1 MPTQIA
7 VRGDVDLHY
16 ADRNICG
23 ERNITRHS
31 LIYVELTR
39 TIEPFFNVS
48 DPHIE

>member
-1 MPTQIA
+1 MPTAGA
-7 VRGDVDLHY
+7 VGDITGLRH
-16 ADRNICG
+16 ADRRICG

-48 DPHIE
+48 DRHIE